1 MFEIVPSIL
10 KFVPTTLFLSV
21 VSMFFAIIIG
31 LIVALIKRSQLP
43 ILSQLASLYISLF
56 RWIIFIKPSGLICA
70 G

>member
-1 MFEIVPSIL
+1 
-10 KFVPTTLFLSV
+10 
-21 VSMFFAIIIG
+21 MFFAIIIG

-43 ILSQLASLYISLF
+43 ILPQIASLYISLF